1 MPFEHD
7 TFISPFTWRYG
18 SPEMRKIW
26 SELHKRMLMR
36 RVWVALATVQH
47 QAGLVSDRQLADLQ
61 SQVENVDIDRA
72 REIENEVRHDVMAEI
87 MVFAEQCPEGGGI
100 IHWGATSADITDN
113 VDALR
118 CRQSAELIETRL
130 RKLLALFARKIEETA
145 YLPIMAYS
153 HFQPAEPT
161 TLGYRLSVY
170 AQDLG
175 QDLVALENLSTQIR
189 GKGLKGAVGSQASF
203 QDILTG
209 SDMSPGKLEAE
220 VMALLDLP
228 YYPIATQT
236 YSRRQDHLM
245 VSDLATMAATLHK
258 FGLDFRLLMTP
269 AIGEWAEP
277 FGGDQVG
284 STAMPFK
291 RNPILAENICSLAR
305 YLASLPAVAW
315 SNASQQILERS
326 LDDSANRRIILAEAF
341 LAADEILL
349 KTTRILEEMVFEE
362 EVMARNLA
370 IYGPFA
376 ASERLLTALVSAGA
390 DRQEAY
396 EWIRQAS
403 LKAWEVVRQGQPNPL
418 INLLAEDSRILSHLS
433 LQQIVELLDAADYV
447 GTAGERAEAFSRQL
461 RDRLAMTKEFG
472 NDVLGSQ
479 FDRTSFH

>member
-26 SELHKRMLMR
+26 SEFHKRLLMR

-47 QAGLVSDRQLADLQ
+47 KAGLVSVEQLNDIQ
-61 SQVENVDIDRA
+61 SQAENVDIGRA
-72 REIENEVRHDVMAEI
+72 QEIEKEVRHDVMAEI
-87 MVFAEQCPEGGGI
+87 AVFAEQCSEGGGI

-118 CRQSAELIETRL
+118 CRQSAAVIETRL
-130 RKLLALFARKIEETA
+130 RKLLAVFARRIEETA
-145 YLPIMAYS
+145 DLPIMAYT

-170 AQDLG
+170 AQDLN
-175 QDLVALENLSTQIR
+175 QDLADLESLIFQIK

-203 QDILTG
+203 QDILAG

-236 YSRRQDHLM
+236 YSRRQDYRV
-245 VSDLATMAATLHK
+245 VSNLVTIAATLHK
-258 FGLDFRLLMTP
+258 FSLDFRLLMTP

-277 FGGDQVG
+277 FGRDQVG

-291 RNPILAENICSLAR
+291 RNPILTENICSLAR

-326 LDDSANRRIILAEAF
+326 LDDSANRRIFLAEAF

-349 KTTRILEEMVFEE
+349 KATGLLEAMVFDEE
-362 EVMARNLA
+362 AMARDLA
-370 IYGPFA
+370 NYGPFA

-390 DRQEAY
+390 DRQEAH

-403 LKAWEVVRQGQPNPL
+403 LKAWAAIRQGQENPL
-418 INLLAEDSRILSHLS
+418 KNLLAADSRILSYINPR
-433 LQQIVELLDAADYV
+433 QIAELLDAADYV

-461 RDRLAMTKEFG
+461 GDRLA
-472 NDVLGSQ
+472 L
-479 FDRTSFH
+479 